1 MKTTQAMKCVWMVL
15 AGCLV
20 LTAIADEPM
29 ITDVVVRQRW
39 PWSQL
44 VDIDYVLVC
53 DATQQVDTVVSAQ
66 DGLVAL
72 TLPEDSLTGD
82 LKGAGPGACRIVWDP
97 LKSNYTNDVLPKFSV
112 TLTPKISPLYMI
124 IDLKRNPGEAGQ
136 VEYLY
141 AADAATNKYG
151 SWEYN
156 FVTNAGEVIQSVA
169 WTGVTNDALYKTKT
183 DKLVLRRVPAGSYGM
198 GDNTE
203 VAVRLTKNIYA
214 AVFQLT
220 SAQRNLIM
228 YNSSATDTNPQSFAY
243 NDLRGATNG
252 VPVIDWPTTGAL
264 VSSNSVV
271 ARVRSKTG
279 FSGFDLPTSAQWEY
293 LCRAGTTTPFN
304 DGNSD
309 AKYNYIGVMEY
320 ENNGNTNKYL
330 NALGWYVYNCAS
342 RHPVGEK
349 RPNAWGL
356 YDMHGNTWEYC
367 LNYHSSTPAV
377 FGGTDPA
384 EPVTGEKRILRGGH
398 SDSPAWQCRSAH
410 RSLIVPTGGYGC
422 RLVITLP

>member
-1 MKTTQAMKCVWMVL
+1 MRTTKVRTWVWIGL
-15 AGCLV
+15 AGCLA
-20 LTAIADEPM
+20 LTAIAEDPV
-29 ITDVVVRQRW
+29 ITGVVVRQRW
-39 PWSQL
+39 PWSRL
-44 VDIDYVLVC
+44 VDIDYVLRC
-53 DATQQVDTVVSAQ
+53 DATQRVDIALSAQ
-66 DGLVAL
+66 DGSVSL
-72 TLPEDSLTGD
+72 TLPMDSLSGD
-82 LKGAGPGACRIVWDP
+82 LYGVGPGSHRVVWDP
-97 LKSNYTNDVLPKFSV
+97 LKSNCARDILTKFSV
-112 TLTPKISPLYMI
+112 TLTPEPLPLYMI
-124 IDLKRNPGEAGQ
+124 IDLRRKPGEAGQ

-141 AADAATNKYG
+141 AADATTNKYG

-169 WTGVTNDALYKTKT
+169 WTGVTNEALYKTKT

-198 GDNTE
+198 GDNMDI
-203 VAVRLTKNIYA
+203 AVNLTKSMYA
-214 AVFQLT
+214 GVFPLT
-220 SAQRNLIM
+220 SSQWNLIM
-228 YNSSATDTNPQSFAY
+228 HNTSATDARPRGVTY

-330 NALGWYVYNCAS
+330 NALGWYAYNSSAT
-342 RHPVGEK
+342 HPVGEK

-356 YDMHGNTWEYC
+356 YDMHGSKWEYC
-367 LNYHSSTPAV
+367 LNWHNVTSV
-377 FGGTDPA
+377 FGGTDP
-384 EPVTGEKRILRGGH
+384 TGLVSGTKRMLRGGNN
-398 SDSPAWQCRSAH
+398 DSPAWQCRSAH